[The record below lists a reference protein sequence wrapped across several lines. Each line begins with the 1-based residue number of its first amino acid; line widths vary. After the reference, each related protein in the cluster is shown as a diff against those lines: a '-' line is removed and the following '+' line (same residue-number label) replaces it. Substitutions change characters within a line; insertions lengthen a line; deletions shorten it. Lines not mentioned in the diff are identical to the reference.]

1 MDDIISYI
9 SIFSPQEVSLMK
21 QSLFTTR
28 GRQQD
33 VPLMN
38 VFKVALEGKVQKLE
52 VIHCHVWSCLLQK
65 CYYPCFPK
73 SRLPCVL
80 SGASSWQTAHFL
92 R

>member
-52 VIHCHVWSCLLQK
+52 VIHCHVWSCRSAIIPVFRK
-65 CYYPCFPK
+65 A
-73 SRLPCVL
+73 
-80 SGASSWQTAHFL
+80 GFL
-92 R
+92 VF